1 VTPLHVR
8 RTHPEYRPDCE
19 ACRIASVQVGGFPTQ
34 TTLTERQWDKDLP
47 AYQRLRADGVQPR
60 STVGTAALERDA
72 TTPFEIASGR
82 TYQDKRKLD
91 EAIRIFT
98 DGTGKSPLEPVTAPK
113 QAAG

>member
-1 VTPLHVR
+1 
-8 RTHPEYRPDCE
+8 
-19 ACRIASVQVGGFPTQ
+19 
-34 TTLTERQWDKDLP
+34 
-47 AYQRLRADGVQPR
+47 
-60 STVGTAALERDA
+60 VGTAALERDA

-113 QAAG
+113 QPDG